1 MSFDPQDVAAYLTE
15 HPEFFEDYAEQLAE
29 IRLAH
34 PHGEHAISISERQLI
49 ALRDKNKLLETKL
62 RELIQFGEENDAIS
76 DKVHRFS
83 VTLTAA
89 RSLNSVLDAVYSGMS
104 ESFSIPHTAL
114 RLWVGEPEEP
124 ARDEFTGVGI
134 DMCAFVDELPGPRCS
149 SQAVHEIPQWF
160 GEAGERLRSFAYIP
174 LRSDQAFGLLVLASE
189 DPQRFYPEMGTLY
202 LRRIADLVGASLLR
216 YLAP

>member
-1 MSFDPQDVAAYLTE
+1 MSLDPQQVADFLTQ
-15 HPEFFEDYAEQLAE
+15 HPEFFEDYAEQLAD

-34 PHGEHAISISERQLI
+34 PHGEHAISISERQQI

-83 VTLTAA
+83 VALMSA
-89 RSLNSVLDAVYSGMS
+89 RNLNGVLDAIYSGMS
-104 ESFSIPHTAL
+104 DGFDIPHTAL

-134 DMCAFVDELPGPRCS
+134 DLCAFVDELPGPRCGQ
-149 SQAVHEIPQWF
+149 QAVHEIPQWF
-160 GEAGERLRSFAYIP
+160 GESGERLRSFAYIP

-189 DPQRFYPEMGTLY
+189 DPERFYPEMGTLY
-202 LRRIADLVGASLLR
+202 LRRIADLVGAALLR
-216 YLAP
+216 YLS

>member
-1 MSFDPQDVAAYLTE
+1 MSLNPQEVAEFLTRN
-15 HPEFFEDYAEQLAE
+15 PEFFEEYAEQLAD

-34 PHGEHAISISERQLI
+34 PHGEHAISISERQQI
-49 ALRDKNKLLETKL
+49 TLRDKNKLLETKL

-83 VTLTAA
+83 VALMAA
-89 RSLNSVLDAVYSGMS
+89 RSLNEVLDALYSAMNDG
-104 ESFSIPHTAL
+104 FAIPHTAL

-124 ARDEFTGVGI
+124 ARNEFTGVGI
-134 DMCAFVDELPGPRCS
+134 DLCAFVDELPGPRCG

-160 GEAGERLRSFAYIP
+160 GETGERLRSFAYIP

-189 DPQRFYPEMGTLY
+189 DPQRFYPDMGTLY
-202 LRRIADLVGASLLR
+202 LRRIADLLGAALLR
-216 YLAP
+216 YLN